1 MSSEPTIL
9 LPCDQFDNF
18 NDSVTSSIL
27 EVELEE
33 PDQPAPYEIE
43 DNALRRKDS
52 HRGSE
57 VQFTRNW
64 KVDPFN
70 TLLL

>member
-9 LPCDQFDNF
+9 LPCDQFDHF

-33 PDQPAPYEIE
+33 PDRPGYEME